1 MIKISD
7 SFSGSVSAAD
17 ELREVYDFVRSVLGD
32 DIITFEQYADMHR
45 ANPNV
50 SHNIRRLSDNQM
62 CGFLSFSFLSASDLE
77 KLEAQT
83 LRTMDLTGENQ
94 VGPDEIPACVYLGA
108 IGAIEDKD
116 ARRATMQYYGQT
128 MADYAQR
135 FECSFLIRPVTEHG
149 MKIAVNEGYQP
160 MHEAG
165 LEQLYILR

>member
-1 MIKISD
+1 
-7 SFSGSVSAAD
+7 
-17 ELREVYDFVRSVLGD
+17 
-32 DIITFEQYADMHR
+32 
-45 ANPNV
+45 
-50 SHNIRRLSDNQM
+50 
-62 CGFLSFSFLSASDLE
+62 
-77 KLEAQT
+77 
-83 LRTMDLTGENQ
+83 MDLTGDNQ
-94 VGPDEIPACVYLGA
+94 VGPDEVPACVYLGA

-160 MHEAG
+160 VHEAG